1 LIESIPT
8 VENEC
13 LILPESESMPS
24 PALAEPPPTTHAAA
38 ALPSG
43 RRAPAPDAEA
53 LDALALHGLHPRAR
67 EHYLN
72 ATWHPAH
79 RPDSLNLAEDA
90 TTKWLGLEIKACRS
104 IDASH
109 ATVEFVARYKIGGRA
124 YRLHETSRFVL
135 EDGRWLYTDGDIHPK

>member
-1 LIESIPT
+1 
-8 VENEC
+8 
-13 LILPESESMPS
+13 MPFPCPCGAS
-24 PALAEPPPTTHAAA
+24 ADHARCCGPY
-38 ALPSG
+38 LSG
-43 RRAPAPDAEA
+43 ERPAPDAEA
-53 LDALALHGLHPRAR
+53 LMRSRYTAYTLGH
-67 EHYLN
+67 EHYLR

-79 RPDSLNLAEDA
+79 RPDSLNLAEDGA
-90 TTKWLGLEIKACRS
+90 TKWLGLEIKACRS